1 MPLKLWQVSQC
12 RKESSQSIC
21 KKGNGVIL
29 KTTADKNIAVSE
41 VSGTEYNIPNTI
53 SDTFEYIID
62 VHCRDSLFAEIT
74 GKVCTLQVNL
84 I

>member
-1 MPLKLWQVSQC
+1 MC
-12 RKESSQSIC
+12 RD
-21 KKGNGVIL
+21 GRGLVIL

-41 VSGTEYNIPNTI
+41 VSGTEYNITNTI